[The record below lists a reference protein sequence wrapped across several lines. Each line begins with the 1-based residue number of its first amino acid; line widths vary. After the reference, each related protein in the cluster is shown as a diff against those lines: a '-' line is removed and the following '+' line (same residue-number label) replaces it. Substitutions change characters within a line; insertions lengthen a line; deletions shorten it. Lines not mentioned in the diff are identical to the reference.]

1 MDMIDFDRIIG
12 IPELRKLTFGQVR
25 VYHVGNLAEDRFTG
39 TKPVPAID
47 RKANV
52 ALHHERHGTGALFQR
67 RIGDDEFEYII
78 IGTGFMPE
86 LHSYPSGF

>member
-1 MDMIDFDRIIG
+1 MAQVDFDRVIG

-25 VYHVGNLAEDRFTG
+25 VYHVGNLARDRFEG
-39 TKPVPAID
+39 TRPIPAID

-52 ALHHERHGTGALFQR
+52 ALHHAKHGTGALFQR
-67 RIGDDEFEYII
+67 CVGDGEFEYLI

-86 LHSYPSGF
+86 LHSYSSGF